1 MDSEPFKIGI
11 LAGEISGDDLGSAL
25 MIDFKAIS
33 GDRGEFE
40 FIGVGGPKMIDAGL
54 RSLASID
61 QFLVNGFLD
70 PLIRLPGLY
79 ALYKKLLV
87 DFCREEIDL
96 FIGIDFNVF
105 NFLIEKRLKKKG
117 IRIVHYVSPSVYAWR
132 KGRAKKI
139 GNFVDL
145 LLCLFPFEPSFYK
158 NTGLNA
164 VYVGHPKAS
173 AIEIDNSEL
182 VRRRSRKR
190 LGLPKGS
197 TVLAVLPGS
206 RKSEI
211 HLLFRVFIESAI
223 AFSKLITTPIV
234 VIIPCANARAKEEIE
249 RLKEA
254 FPSIDVRLYEQELS
268 SVLYASDIVLTKA
281 GTSTL
286 DCLLHMRPMV
296 VSYKLGRLSY
306 FIAQFLIDAR
316 FVSLPNIIS
325 GKEMVPE
332 LLQDKATAKSLSEA
346 LFKELKKSKVVKEY
360 YSDFEAIH
368 RQLATGVSRPNFAAS
383 EIVKFFKLKSPS

>member
-1 MDSEPFKIGI
+1 MS
-11 LAGEISGDDLGSAL
+11 
-25 MIDFKAIS
+25 DFKAIS
-33 GDRGEFE
+33 GDRREFE

-54 RSLASID
+54 KSLASID

-70 PLIRLPGLY
+70 PLIKLPELY

-87 DFCREEIDL
+87 DFYRGEIDL

-132 KGRAKKI
+132 KGRTKKI
-139 GNFVDL
+139 GKFVDL
-145 LLCLFPFEPSFYK
+145 LLCLFPFEPGFYK
-158 NTGLNA
+158 DTELKA

-173 AIEIDNSEL
+173 AIKIDKSEL
-182 VRRRSRKR
+182 VKRRGRER
-190 LGLPKGS
+190 LDLPMGS

-223 AFSKLITTPIV
+223 AFSKLITTPVFV
-234 VIIPCANARAKEEIE
+234 VIPCANARAKEEIE
-249 RLKEA
+249 LLKNA
-254 FPSIDVRLYEQELS
+254 FPSIDIRLYEQELS

-286 DCLLHMRPMV
+286 DCLLHRRPMV
-296 VSYKLGRLSY
+296 VSYKLGRFSY
-306 FIAQFLIDAR
+306 FFARFLVDTR

-332 LLQDKATAKSLSEA
+332 LLQDDATAESLSEA
-346 LFKELKKSKVVKEY
+346 LLKELKKSKVVEGY
-360 YSDFEAIH
+360 FSDFEEIH
-368 RQLATGVSRPNFAAS
+368 RQLATGASRPNFAAS

>member
-1 MDSEPFKIGI
+1 MDSKPLKIGI
-11 LAGEISGDDLGSAL
+11 LAGEISGDHLGSAL
-25 MIDFKAIS
+25 MSDFEAIS

-54 RSLASID
+54 KSLASID

-70 PLIRLPGLY
+70 PLIKLPELY
-79 ALYKKLLV
+79 ALYKKLLD
-87 DFCREEIDL
+87 DFYRSEIDL

-139 GNFVDL
+139 GKFVDL
-145 LLCLFPFEPSFYK
+145 LLCLFPFEPGFYK
-158 NTGLNA
+158 NADLNA

-173 AIEIDNSEL
+173 AIEIDKSDQA
-182 VRRRSRKR
+182 RRRSRER
-190 LGLPKGS
+190 LGLPMGS

-223 AFSKLITTPIV
+223 AFSKLIPTPV
-234 VIIPCANARAKEEIE
+234 VVVIPCADTRAKEEIE
-249 RLKEA
+249 LLKNL
-254 FPSIDVRLYEQELS
+254 FQGIDVRLYEQELS

-286 DCLLHMRPMV
+286 DCLLHRRPMV
-296 VSYKLGRLSY
+296 VSYKLGRFSY
-306 FIAQFLIDAR
+306 FFARFLVDTR

-325 GKEMVPE
+325 GKEIVPE
-332 LLQDKATAKSLSEA
+332 LLQDDATAESLSEA
-346 LFKELKKSKVVKEY
+346 LLKELKKSKAVEGY
-360 YSDFEAIH
+360 FSDFEEIH
-368 RQLATGVSRPNFAAS
+368 RQLGTWSSRPNFVAS
-383 EIVKFFKLKSPS
+383 EIVKFFKLKLPS